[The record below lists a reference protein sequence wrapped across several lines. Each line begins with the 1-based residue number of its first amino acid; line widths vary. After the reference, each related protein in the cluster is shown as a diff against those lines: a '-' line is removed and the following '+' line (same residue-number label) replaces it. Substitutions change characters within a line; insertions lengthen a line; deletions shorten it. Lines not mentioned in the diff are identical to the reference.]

1 VTITANGKTAEISG
15 EISVTKLL
23 DEIKVE
29 LPEFVSVQVHDE
41 MILRANF
48 DTAIIKDGA
57 VVEFLYY
64 MGGGAGTFPCA
75 AVRRRAPC

>member
-1 VTITANGKTAEISG
+1 MTISANGKPVEISG

-29 LPEFVSVQVHDE
+29 MPEYVSVQVNDE

-48 DTAIIKDGA
+48 DTTIVKDGA

-64 MGGGAGTFPCA
+64 MGGGTAC
-75 AVRRRAPC
+75 

>member
-1 VTITANGKTAEISG
+1 VTITANGKPVEISG
-15 EISVTKLL
+15 EISVTRLL

-29 LPEFVSVQVHDE
+29 MPEYVSVQVNEE

-48 DTAIIKDGA
+48 DTTLIKDGA

-64 MGGGAGTFPCA
+64 MGGGAVSC
-75 AVRRRAPC
+75 